1 VGMSEGG
8 GADDGFTPEQKEILE
23 IQHEILNEAGGRIAK
38 DLGRSLSIISEMVFV
53 RTARF
58 IMEFIQNAEDSLIGA
73 DYDGEMEIVVSDKM
87 VKVIHNGKP
96 FDRADLNAICG
107 VRSTKKPERG
117 TLGYLGIG
125 FKSVFKITDCPQIF
139 SGGYAFKFDKSYW
152 EGKDE
157 NAKALWPII
166 PIPISLKDVTESIPP
181 DKTTFILPFR
191 SKESY
196 EVVREELKRL
206 GPHLFMFL
214 KKLRRLTI
222 IDEVT
227 GVKKLFE
234 WDTILLEKLSSEP
247 EIEVKNIKVKE
258 NGKERRFIVFS
269 GIFKVPENVKAD
281 RFTQDALRAGA
292 VAREVSIAFPLDEK
306 GERLVELEKIGW
318 VYGGIYSFLPLE
330 EAVSGAPFLIQ
341 GDFVVQPGREAM
353 NYEAV
358 WNRWMMECVGVVA
371 SQAIEYFCKNRNF
384 CTHYIPFFEIRKGQ
398 GDFYNKLIEP
408 TLKRKLY
415 EKLKDP
421 YVPSY
426 DGTIIPLSK
435 AVKITEEV
443 EGFIQEGL
451 LRKDDLHII
460 FNEEGLNFIGKD
472 VKTGELSVR
481 QVRLKMLHRKELIE
495 KKLKEG
501 VGIDFLA
508 KLYRESD
515 KRSEFYSIPD
525 YNVGRWFV
533 IDREGAINHADSTY
547 FSSLPKE
554 VEELLEEVPEARAAL
569 GMYKFVHPKLEAMV
583 RDLLEKARV
592 KNIDYKEICEKFVV
606 PKLTTRN
613 PKPISGD
620 AKLQLRIW
628 TYMLR
633 KAEVFPKDEIWVLD
647 RSGDAF
653 SPSEL
658 FLPVEDKDKM
668 EEYEKA
674 GLRFVDID
682 AYVNIDKEQDR
693 ERAKQ
698 QWASF
703 FKNGLRIK
711 SPMEDNKSIDIILS
725 KIGKNAPKL
734 NKEELLI
741 YTKVLKELAEAFP
754 NKQLEPIQVLTTD
767 EEIEIS
773 DAVYFSSKYDPEQDW
788 QRQTLVR
795 IGPFLSDKYL
805 ETGDIKSW
813 KDFFKKVGVRERAP
827 SEMVEKYAIEFV
839 SNMLGRDYVEPSHN
853 GHDLIYSK
861 DGVEYYIEVKG
872 RTADIEDI
880 KLEKPEVKTAI
891 RKKDKYVLMIVFGV
905 PNKPR
910 PCCIKNP
917 IEAIE
922 DWYEITIPKETI
934 KKYLEEGCN
943 LA

>member
-1 VGMSEGG
+1 MAAGG
-8 GADDGFTPEQKEILE
+8 GVGNSYISEQKEKEILE
-23 IQHEILNEAGGRIAK
+23 IQREILNEAGGRIAK

-58 IMEFIQNAEDSLIGA
+58 IMELIQNAEDSLIGSNKK
-73 DYDGEMEIVVSDKM
+73 GEMEIAVSDKR
-87 VKVIHNGKP
+87 VKVVHNGKP
-96 FDRADLNAICG
+96 FDRDDLNAICG

-152 EGKDE
+152 EGRDE
-157 NAKALWPII
+157 HAKALWPII
-166 PIPISLKDVTESIPP
+166 PIPISLKDVAESIPL

-196 EVVREELKRL
+196 EVVKEELRRL

-214 KKLRRLTI
+214 KKLRKLTI
-222 IDEVT
+222 ADEVA
-227 GVKKLFE
+227 GEKRLFE
-234 WDTILLEKLSSEP
+234 WEAISPEKLSSEP
-247 EIEVKNIKVKE
+247 EIEVKNIIVKE

-281 RFTQDALRAGA
+281 RFTQDALRAG
-292 VAREVSIAFPLDEK
+292 VDVREVSIAFPLDEK

-341 GDFVVQPGREAM
+341 GDFIVQPGREAM
-353 NYEAV
+353 NYEAA
-358 WNRWMMECVGVVA
+358 WNIWMMECVGEVA
-371 SQAIEYFCKNRNF
+371 SRAMEYFWKNKKF
-384 CTHYIPFFEIRKGQ
+384 YTQYIPFFEIRERQ
-398 GDFYNKLIEP
+398 DDFYNKLIAP

-415 EKLKDP
+415 EKLKDA
-421 YVPSY
+421 YVPS
-426 DGTIIPLSK
+426 DGGTIIPLSK
-435 AVKITEEV
+435 GVKITEEV

-460 FNEEGLNFIGKD
+460 FNEEGLDFIRKD
-472 VKTGELSVR
+472 VKTGALSVR
-481 QVRLKMLHRKELIE
+481 QLKLKMLHRKELIE

-501 VGIDFLA
+501 IGIDFLA

-515 KRSEFYSIPD
+515 KRSQFYSIPD
-525 YNVGRWFV
+525 YNVGPWFV
-533 IDREGAINHADSTY
+533 IDRDGEINHAGSMY
-547 FSSLPKE
+547 FSSLPKD
-554 VEELLEEVPEARAAL
+554 VEELLEEVPEARTAL
-569 GMYKFVHPKLEAMV
+569 GMYKFVHPKLESMV
-583 RDLLEKARV
+583 RDLLEKAGV
-592 KNIDYKEICEKFVV
+592 KNIDYKEICEKFVI
-606 PKLTTRN
+606 PKLITHN
-613 PKPISGD
+613 PKPTNVD
-620 AKLQLRIW
+620 AKRQLRIW
-628 TYMLR
+628 TYMLK

-647 RSGDAF
+647 RIGDAV
-653 SPSEL
+653 SSSEL

-668 EEYEKA
+668 DEYEKA

-698 QWASF
+698 QWINF
-703 FKNGLRIK
+703 FKNGLR
-711 SPMEDNKSIDIILS
+711 SPMEDSRSIDIILS
-725 KIGKNAPKL
+725 KIGKDAPKP
-734 NKEELLI
+734 NKDELLI
-741 YTKVLKELAEAFP
+741 YTKVLKELSEAFP
-754 NKQLEPIQVLTTD
+754 NKQLEPIQVFTTD

-788 QRQTLVR
+788 QRQTLVK

-813 KDFFKKVGVRERAP
+813 KDFFKKVGVRERAS
-827 SEMVEKYAIEFV
+827 SEVVEKYAIEFV
-839 SNMLGRDYVEPSHN
+839 SNTLGRDYVKPSHN

-891 RKKDKYVLMIVFGV
+891 RKKDNYVLMIVFGV

-910 PCCIKNP
+910 LCRIKNP
-917 IEAIE
+917 IEAVE

-934 KKYLEEGCN
+934 KKYLEEEYN
-943 LA
+943 LG